1 MSNNSNVSAHKE
13 PHIHKTGKIL
23 NGLRAAVLGA
33 NDGIISVASIVVGVA
48 GASDSSRFI
57 FTAGIAGLVAG
68 ALSMS
73 VGEYVSVSTQR
84 DTENALLHKEKLEL
98 INTPD
103 QELEEL
109 ELIYEK
115 KGLSRETAQLVA
127 KELTAHDA
135 FAAHVDA
142 ELGINLHDLISPWS
156 AVLASAS
163 SFICGAIIPLLL
175 ITISPTQIRI
185 PITFVGVL
193 IALAITGLL
202 SSYAG
207 ETNKTIATIRIVVGG
222 MLAMLITFG
231 IGKIFGVI
239 GI

>member
-1 MSNNSNVSAHKE
+1 MNNNLNVSVQPE
-13 PHIHKTGKIL
+13 LYIHKTGKTL
-23 NGLRAAVLGA
+23 NRLRAAVLGA
-33 NDGIISVASIVVGVA
+33 NDGIISVAAIVVGVA
-48 GASDSSRFI
+48 GASNSARFI
-57 FTAGIAGLVAG
+57 FTAGLAGLVAG

-84 DTENALLHKEKLEL
+84 DTEKALLEKEQLEL

-103 QELEEL
+103 QELKEL

-135 FAAHVDA
+135 FAAHADA
-142 ELGINLHDLISPWS
+142 ELGINLHDPISPWI
-156 AVLASAS
+156 AVFASAL
-163 SFICGAIIPLLL
+163 SFCCGAIIPLM
-175 ITISPTQIRI
+175 IVIISPASMRI
-185 PITFVGVL
+185 PITFLGVL
-193 IALAITGLL
+193 VALVITGLL
-202 SSYAG
+202 SAYSG
-207 ETNKTIATIRIVVGG
+207 GTNKTLATVRIAMGG

-231 IGKIFGVI
+231 IGKFFGVI